1 VFFINPNI
9 NNWET
14 LSRRITKNKNRTQI
28 QKLLNKREQ
37 IVIDVTVNNKHIAN
51 YKRKL
56 DKITFEIEY
65 LYYMGVIK

>member
-1 VFFINPNI
+1 MFFINPNI